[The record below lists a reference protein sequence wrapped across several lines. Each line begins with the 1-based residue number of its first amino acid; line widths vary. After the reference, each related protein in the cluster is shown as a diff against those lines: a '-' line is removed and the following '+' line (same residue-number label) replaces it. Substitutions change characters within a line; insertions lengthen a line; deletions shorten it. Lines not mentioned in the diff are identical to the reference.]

1 MSLQYGCRPASCA
14 LHVDSPY
21 EAGYTYATPD
31 TSTSTPASD
40 SVTDPG
46 KLVRHGQL
54 SGGDTGGSA
63 GGDGGDGG
71 GVDGKG
77 GEGDVLGGGEGDAL
91 GGGDGDVLG
100 GGEGGAL
107 GGRMLGGGGGEGK

>member
-1 MSLQYGCRPASCA
+1 VSLQYGCRPASCA

-77 GEGDVLGGGEGDAL
+77 GEGDVLGGGDGE
-91 GGGDGDVLG
+91 GGGDEG
-100 GGEGGAL
+100 GGETGDGL
-107 GGRMLGGGGGEGK
+107 RGGGGR